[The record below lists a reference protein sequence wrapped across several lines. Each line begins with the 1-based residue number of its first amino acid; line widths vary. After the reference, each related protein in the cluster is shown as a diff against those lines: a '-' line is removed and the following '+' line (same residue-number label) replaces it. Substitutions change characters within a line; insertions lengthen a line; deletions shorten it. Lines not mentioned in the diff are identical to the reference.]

1 MSEDKNIKIARLISL
16 EKKTREA
23 KSKDELNFI
32 VVNETREIIDYTTSF
47 LLLKSATDKFHIN
60 AISDIA
66 SIDRTAPL
74 VTFVESIINHK
85 TKKDLKEIESIDL
98 EQFSKKIKKQKPK
111 NIPQYLLCIPIFS
124 PQRGLQGYLLL
135 ARNKNFN
142 DNENE
147 LVQHLSRTYGHA
159 YNTFLT
165 NFSIKNFLK
174 KNFTGKKRWITISV
188 IILIFLFPVRM
199 TSTAPVEV
207 VAKNPFLITSPFDG
221 VVKKIIANNN
231 DLTKPGDLLVLLE
244 DIDLL
249 NEFNLAKQS
258 LQVAEKELLRT
269 RQSSFTDN
277 EQKSRLAELVAQ
289 VDLKRVELKSAE
301 RKLKN
306 SKIYS
311 EKKGVVIVDRKSDWQ
326 GKPVAVGE
334 KILTIADPNNIEFLI
349 WLPVKDSIVINQ
361 DANTNIFLDINPM
374 SSYKGNIVRS
384 TYEPELSPEEV
395 LSYKLI
401 SSFKG
406 NRDTPRIGL
415 RGTAKVYGNRTILFY
430 YLFRKPITFIRQL
443 IGI

>member
-23 KSKDELNFI
+23 KSKDELNFL

-85 TKKDLKEIESIDL
+85 TKINLKEIESIDL

-142 DNENE
+142 ENENE

-231 DLTKPGDLLVLLE
+231 DQTKPGDLLVLLE
-244 DIDLL
+244 DIDLS

-374 SSYKGNIVRS
+374 SSYKGNIIRS

>member
-1 MSEDKNIKIARLISL
+1 MSQDKNIKIARLISL

-23 KSKDELNFI
+23 KSKDELNFL

-74 VTFVESIINHK
+74 VTFVESVINHK

-98 EQFSKKIKKQKPK
+98 EPFSKKIKKQKPK

-231 DLTKPGDLLVLLE
+231 DQTKPGDLLVLLE
-244 DIDLL
+244 DIDLS

-277 EQKSRLAELVAQ
+277 EQKSRLAELIAQ

-374 SSYKGNIVRS
+374 SSYKGNIIRS

>member
-1 MSEDKNIKIARLISL
+1 MSQDKNIKIARLISL

-23 KSKDELNFI
+23 KSKDELNFL

-47 LLLKSATDKFHIN
+47 LLLKSPTDKYHVE
-60 AISDIA
+60 AVSDIA
-66 SIDRTAPL
+66 SVDRTAPL
-74 VTFVESIINHK
+74 ITFVENIVNHK
-85 TKKDLKEIESIDL
+85 SNQNLKEIELIDL
-98 EQFSKKIKKQKPK
+98 DKYSKKIKKQKPK
-111 NIPQYLLCIPIFS
+111 NIPQYLLRIPIFS
-124 PQRGLQGYLLL
+124 PQRGLQGFLLL
-135 ARNKNFN
+135 ARNEIFSE
-142 DNENE
+142 NENE
-147 LVQHLSRTYGHA
+147 LISHLSRTYGHA
-159 YNTFLT
+159 YNTFLI
-165 NFSIKNFLK
+165 NYSIRDFFK

-221 VVKKIIANNN
+221 VVKKIVANNN
-231 DLTKPGDLLVLLE
+231 DQTKPGELLVLLE

-249 NEFNLAKQS
+249 NEFNLAKQA
-258 LQVAEKELLRT
+258 LQVSEKELLRT

-277 EQKSRLAELVAQ
+277 EQKSRLAELMAQ
-289 VDLKRVELKSAE
+289 VDLKRVELSSAE

-306 SKIYS
+306 SKIYA

-326 GKPVAVGE
+326 GKPVSVGE
-334 KILTIADPNNIEFLI
+334 KILTIADPSNIEFLI
-349 WLPVKDSIVINQ
+349 WLPVKDSIVINENA
-361 DANTNIFLDINPM
+361 DANIFLDINPM
-374 SSYKGNIVRS
+374 SSYKGKILRS

-401 SSFKG
+401 SSFEG
-406 NRDTPRIGL
+406 STDIPRIGL

>member
-23 KSKDELNFI
+23 KSKDELNFL

-231 DLTKPGDLLVLLE
+231 DQTKPGDLLVLLE
-244 DIDLL
+244 DIDLS

-349 WLPVKDSIVINQ
+349 WLPVKDSIVIKQ

-374 SSYKGNIVRS
+374 SSYKGNIIRS

>member
-74 VTFVESIINHK
+74 VTFVESVINHK

-231 DLTKPGDLLVLLE
+231 DQTKPGDLLVLLE

>member
-74 VTFVESIINHK
+74 VTFVESVINHK

-231 DLTKPGDLLVLLE
+231 DQTKPGDLLVLLE
-244 DIDLL
+244 DIDLS

-277 EQKSRLAELVAQ
+277 EQKSRLAELIAQ

-374 SSYKGNIVRS
+374 SSYKGNIIRS

>member
-1 MSEDKNIKIARLISL
+1 MSQDKNIKIARLISL

-23 KSKDELNFI
+23 KSKDELNFL

-85 TKKDLKEIESIDL
+85 TKINLKEIESIDL

-188 IILIFLFPVRM
+188 IILIFLFPVRI

-231 DLTKPGDLLVLLE
+231 DQTKPGDLLVLLE
-244 DIDLL
+244 DIDLS

-334 KILTIADPNNIEFLI
+334 KILTIADPSNIEFLI

-361 DANTNIFLDINPM
+361 DANTSIFLDINPM
-374 SSYKGNIVRS
+374 SSYKGNIIRS

>member
-1 MSEDKNIKIARLISL
+1 MSQDKNIKIARLISL

-74 VTFVESIINHK
+74 VTFVESVINHK

-231 DLTKPGDLLVLLE
+231 DQTKPGDLLVLLE
-244 DIDLL
+244 DIDLS

-334 KILTIADPNNIEFLI
+334 KILTIADPSNIEFLI

-374 SSYKGNIVRS
+374 SSYKGNIIRS

>member
-1 MSEDKNIKIARLISL
+1 MSQDKNIKIARLISL

-23 KSKDELNFI
+23 KSKDELNFL

-85 TKKDLKEIESIDL
+85 TKINLKEIESIDL

-142 DNENE
+142 ENENE

-165 NFSIKNFLK
+165 NFSIKNFFK

-231 DLTKPGDLLVLLE
+231 DQTKPGDLLVLLE
-244 DIDLL
+244 DIDLS

-374 SSYKGNIVRS
+374 SSYKGNIIRS

>member
-142 DNENE
+142 ENENE

-231 DLTKPGDLLVLLE
+231 DQTKPGDLLVLLE
-244 DIDLL
+244 DIDLS

-374 SSYKGNIVRS
+374 SSYKGNIIRS

>member
-231 DLTKPGDLLVLLE
+231 DQTKPGDLLVLLE
-244 DIDLL
+244 DIDLS

-374 SSYKGNIVRS
+374 SSYKGNIIRS

>member
-1 MSEDKNIKIARLISL
+1 MSQDKNIKIARLISL
-16 EKKTREA
+16 EKKAREA
-23 KSKDELNFI
+23 NSKDELNFI

-47 LLLKSATDKFHIN
+47 LLLKNPTDKFNVN

-74 VTFVESIINHK
+74 VTYIENIINDK
-85 TKKDLKEIESIDL
+85 SNQNLKEIELIDL
-98 EQFSKKIKKQKPK
+98 ERFSEKINKKKPK
-111 NIPQYLLCIPIFS
+111 NIPQFLLCIPIFS
-124 PQRGLQGYLLL
+124 PQKGLQGFLLL
-135 ARNKNFN
+135 ARNENFN
-142 DNENE
+142 ENENE
-147 LVQHLSRTYGHA
+147 LLYHLSRTYGHA

-165 NFSIKNFLK
+165 NYSIKDFFK
-174 KNFTGKKRWITISV
+174 KNFTGKKRWIIISV
-188 IILIFLFPVRM
+188 TILIFLFPVRM

-221 VVKKIIANNN
+221 VVKKIVASNNEK
-231 DLTKPGDLLVLLE
+231 TKPGDLLVLLE

-249 NEFNLAKQS
+249 NDFNLAKQT

-289 VDLKRVELKSAE
+289 VDLKRAELKSSE

-306 SKIYS
+306 SKIFA
-311 EKKGVVIVDRKSDWQ
+311 EKKGLVIVDRKSDLQ
-326 GKPVAVGE
+326 GKPVSVGE
-334 KILTIADPNNIEFLI
+334 KILTIADPANIEFLI
-349 WLPVKDSIVINQ
+349 WLPVKDSIVINENA
-361 DANTNIFLDINPM
+361 DAKIFLDINPM
-374 SSYKGNIVRS
+374 SSYKGKILRS

-401 SSFKG
+401 SSFEG
-406 NRDTPRIGL
+406 NKSTPRIGL

>member
-1 MSEDKNIKIARLISL
+1 MSQDKNIKIARLISL

-23 KSKDELNFI
+23 KSKDELNFL

-85 TKKDLKEIESIDL
+85 TKINLKEIESIDL

-142 DNENE
+142 ENENE

-165 NFSIKNFLK
+165 NFSIKNFFK

-231 DLTKPGDLLVLLE
+231 DQTKPGDLLVLLE
-244 DIDLL
+244 DIDLS

-334 KILTIADPNNIEFLI
+334 KILTIADPSNIEFLI

-361 DANTNIFLDINPM
+361 DANTSIFLDINPM
-374 SSYKGNIVRS
+374 SSYKGNIIRS

>member
-1 MSEDKNIKIARLISL
+1 MSQDKNIKIARLISL

-74 VTFVESIINHK
+74 VTFVESVINHK

-142 DNENE
+142 ENENE

-231 DLTKPGDLLVLLE
+231 DQTKPGDLLVLLE
-244 DIDLL
+244 DIDLS

-374 SSYKGNIVRS
+374 SSYKGNIIRS

>member
-74 VTFVESIINHK
+74 VTFVESVINHQ

-142 DNENE
+142 ENENE

-374 SSYKGNIVRS
+374 SSYKGNIIRS

>member
-231 DLTKPGDLLVLLE
+231 DQTKPGDLLVLLE
-244 DIDLL
+244 DIDLS

-301 RKLKN
+301 RKLRN

-374 SSYKGNIVRS
+374 SSYKGNIIRS

>member
-111 NIPQYLLCIPIFS
+111 NIPHYLLCIPIFS

-165 NFSIKNFLK
+165 NFSIKNFFK

-231 DLTKPGDLLVLLE
+231 DQTKPGDLLVLLE
-244 DIDLL
+244 DIDLS

-277 EQKSRLAELVAQ
+277 EQKSRLAELIAQ

-374 SSYKGNIVRS
+374 SSYKGNIIRS

>member
-1 MSEDKNIKIARLISL
+1 MSQDKNIKIARLISL

-74 VTFVESIINHK
+74 VTFVESVINHK

>member
-23 KSKDELNFI
+23 KSKDELNFL

-85 TKKDLKEIESIDL
+85 TKINLKEIESIDL

-142 DNENE
+142 ENENE

-231 DLTKPGDLLVLLE
+231 DQTKPGDLLVLLE
-244 DIDLL
+244 DIDLS

-374 SSYKGNIVRS
+374 SSYKGNIIRS

-443 IGI
+443 IGL

>member
-74 VTFVESIINHK
+74 VTFVESVINHK

-165 NFSIKNFLK
+165 NFSIKNFFK

-231 DLTKPGDLLVLLE
+231 DQTKPGDLLVLLE
-244 DIDLL
+244 DIDLS

-374 SSYKGNIVRS
+374 SSYKGNIIRS

>member
-1 MSEDKNIKIARLISL
+1 MSQDKNIKIARLISL

-23 KSKDELNFI
+23 KSKDELNFL

-85 TKKDLKEIESIDL
+85 TKTNLKEIESIDL

-142 DNENE
+142 ENENE

-231 DLTKPGDLLVLLE
+231 DQTKPGDLLVLLE
-244 DIDLL
+244 DIDLS

-361 DANTNIFLDINPM
+361 DANTSIFLDINPM
-374 SSYKGNIVRS
+374 SSYKGNIIRS

>member
-74 VTFVESIINHK
+74 VTFVESVINHK

-231 DLTKPGDLLVLLE
+231 DQIKPGDLLVLLE
-244 DIDLL
+244 DIDLS

-374 SSYKGNIVRS
+374 SSYKGNIIRS

>member
-1 MSEDKNIKIARLISL
+1 MSQDKNIKIARLISL

-23 KSKDELNFI
+23 KSKDELNFL

-85 TKKDLKEIESIDL
+85 TKTNLKEIESIDL

-142 DNENE
+142 ENENE

-165 NFSIKNFLK
+165 NFSIKNFFK
-174 KNFTGKKRWITISV
+174 KNFTGKKQWITISV

-231 DLTKPGDLLVLLE
+231 DQTKPGDLLVLLE
-244 DIDLL
+244 DIDLS

-361 DANTNIFLDINPM
+361 DANTSIFLDINPM
-374 SSYKGNIVRS
+374 SSYKGNIIRS

>member
-85 TKKDLKEIESIDL
+85 TKKNLKEIESIDL

-142 DNENE
+142 ENENE

-188 IILIFLFPVRM
+188 IILILLFPVRM

-231 DLTKPGDLLVLLE
+231 DQTKPGDLLVLLE
-244 DIDLL
+244 DIDLS

-258 LQVAEKELLRT
+258 LQVAEKELLKT

-374 SSYKGNIVRS
+374 SSYKGNIIRS

>member
-1 MSEDKNIKIARLISL
+1 MSQDKNIKIARLINL

-23 KSKDELNFI
+23 NSKDELNFV

-47 LLLKSATDKFHIN
+47 LLLKSPTDKFYVN

-66 SIDRTAPL
+66 LIDRTAPL
-74 VTFVESIINHK
+74 VTYVENIINHK
-85 TKKDLKEIESIDL
+85 SNQNLKDIELIDL
-98 EQFSKKIKKQKPK
+98 EKFSKKIKKQKPK
-111 NIPQYLLCIPIFS
+111 NIPQYVLRIPIFS
-124 PQRGLQGYLLL
+124 PQRGLQGFLLL
-135 ARNKNFN
+135 TRNENFN
-142 DNENE
+142 ENENE
-147 LVQHLSRTYGHA
+147 LVFHLSRTYGHA

-165 NFSIKNFLK
+165 NYSIKDFFK

-188 IILIFLFPVRM
+188 IILISLFPVRM

-221 VVKKIIANNN
+221 VVKKIVANNN
-231 DLTKPGDLLVLLE
+231 DKTKPGDLLVLLE

-249 NEFNLAKQS
+249 NDFNLAKQS
-258 LQVAEKELLRT
+258 LQIAEKELLRT

-277 EQKSRLAELVAQ
+277 KQKSRLAELIAQ
-289 VDLKRVELKSAE
+289 VDLKRAELKSSE

-306 SKIYS
+306 SKIFA

-326 GKPVAVGE
+326 GKPVSVGE
-334 KILTIADPNNIEFLI
+334 KILTIADPTNIEFLI
-349 WLPVKDSIVINQ
+349 WLPVKDSIVINKNA
-361 DANTNIFLDINPM
+361 DANIFLDINPM
-374 SSYKGNIVRS
+374 SSYKGNILRS

-406 NRDTPRIGL
+406 NKETPRIGL

-430 YLFRKPITFIRQL
+430 YLFRKPITFVRQL
-443 IGI
+443 IGL

>member
-74 VTFVESIINHK
+74 VTFVESVINHK

-231 DLTKPGDLLVLLE
+231 DQTKPGDLLVLLE
-244 DIDLL
+244 DIDLS

-258 LQVAEKELLRT
+258 LQVAEKELLKT

-374 SSYKGNIVRS
+374 SSYKGNIIRS

>member
-74 VTFVESIINHK
+74 VTFVESVINHK

-231 DLTKPGDLLVLLE
+231 DQTKPGDLLVLLE
-244 DIDLL
+244 DIDLS

-361 DANTNIFLDINPM
+361 DANTSIFLDINPM
-374 SSYKGNIVRS
+374 SSYKGNIIRS

>member
-74 VTFVESIINHK
+74 VTFVESVINHK
-85 TKKDLKEIESIDL
+85 TKKNLKEIESIDL

-244 DIDLL
+244 DIDLS

-277 EQKSRLAELVAQ
+277 EQKSRLAELIAQ

-374 SSYKGNIVRS
+374 SSYKGNIIRS

>member
-23 KSKDELNFI
+23 KSKDELNFL

-85 TKKDLKEIESIDL
+85 TKINLKEIESIDL

-142 DNENE
+142 ENENE
-147 LVQHLSRTYGHA
+147 LIQHLSRTYGHA

-188 IILIFLFPVRM
+188 IILIFLFPVRI

-231 DLTKPGDLLVLLE
+231 DQTKPGDLLVLLE
-244 DIDLL
+244 DIDLS

-374 SSYKGNIVRS
+374 SSYKGNIIRS

-443 IGI
+443 IGL

>member
-1 MSEDKNIKIARLISL
+1 MSQDKNIKIARLISL

-23 KSKDELNFI
+23 KSKDELNFL

-85 TKKDLKEIESIDL
+85 TKINLKEIESIDL

-142 DNENE
+142 ENENE

-231 DLTKPGDLLVLLE
+231 DQTKPGDLLVLLE
-244 DIDLL
+244 DIDLS

-361 DANTNIFLDINPM
+361 DANTSIFLDINPM
-374 SSYKGNIVRS
+374 SSYKGNIIRS

>member
-74 VTFVESIINHK
+74 VTFVESVINHK

-231 DLTKPGDLLVLLE
+231 DQTKPGDLLVLLE
-244 DIDLL
+244 DIDLS

-374 SSYKGNIVRS
+374 SSYKGNIIRS